1 VKARSVR
8 SRASGCGVL
17 ACASSTLLLACNGTL
32 DAGEN
37 RPRETL
43 PVGREN
49 PVILSNDGPY
59 DNWQGEYAVL
69 LAQADGPTLGG
80 IVVSTGGLWSDLD
93 ANFSG
98 WQELVTSARESG
110 LQNVP
115 DPMRSASAPLVRP
128 TDGEIDSTTPNDSDG
143 ARFIVETSSRL
154 GRPERPVVVAT
165 GGRLTDVADAYLI
178 DPSVT
183 ERVVVVASLGSGFS
197 DGGEVAHMGIPNGE
211 MDAWADAIVVR
222 RFRYVQ
228 VSAFYDQ
235 LGDVPAERLPE
246 LPDNAFGDWMRA
258 KHAEI
263 LATPVASDQVGV
275 IALGIPE
282 FTRAVTRVSQ
292 LGWNADDQPT
302 LAPDPSGQGWLVT
315 ASDGEVATKRLWQLL
330 RARFGQ

>member
-1 VKARSVR
+1 M
-8 SRASGCGVL
+8 
-17 ACASSTLLLACNGTL
+17 
-32 DAGEN
+32 
-37 RPRETL
+37 L
-43 PVGREN
+43 PVGPEN

-69 LAQADGPTLGG
+69 LAQAGGPPLAGL
-80 IVVSTGGLWSDLD
+80 IVSTGGMWFDLD

-98 WQELVTSARESG
+98 WQGFVTSARESG

-115 DPMRSASAPLVRP
+115 DPIRSASAPLVRP
-128 TDGEIDSTTPNDSDG
+128 ADGDIDATTPNDSDG
-143 ARFIVETSSRL
+143 ARFIVETSARL
-154 GRPERPVVVAT
+154 ARPERPVVVAT

-197 DGGEVAHMGIPNGE
+197 DDDEIAHMGIPNGE
-211 MDAWADAIVVR
+211 MDAWADAIVVQ

-235 LGDVPAERLPE
+235 LGDVPVERLPE

-258 KHAEI
+258 KQAEI
-263 LATPVASDQVGV
+263 LSTPVASDQVGV

-292 LGWNADDQPT
+292 SGWNADDQPT
-302 LAPDPSGQGWLVT
+302 LAPDPGGQGWLVT
-315 ASDGEVATKRLWQLL
+315 ASNGRVATQRFWALL
-330 RARFGQ
+330 SDPARFGQ

>member
-1 VKARSVR
+1 VF
-8 SRASGCGVL
+8 

-43 PVGREN
+43 PVGPEN
-49 PVILSNDGPY
+49 PVIVSNDGPY
-59 DNWQGEYAVL
+59 DNWQGEYAML
-69 LAQADGPTLGG
+69 LAQADGPPLAG
-80 IVVSTGGLWSDLD
+80 IVVSTGGMWSDLD
-93 ANFSG
+93 ANYRG
-98 WQELVTSARESG
+98 WQELVTSARDSG
-110 LQNVP
+110 LENVP
-115 DPMRSASAPLVRP
+115 DPTRSASAPLVRP
-128 TDGEIDSTTPNDSDG
+128 ADGEIDSTTPNDSDG

-154 GRPERPVVVAT
+154 ARPERPVVVAT
-165 GGRLTDVADAYLI
+165 GGRLTDVADAYLV

-197 DGGEVAHMGIPNGE
+197 DGDEVAHMGIPNGE

-228 VSAFYDQ
+228 VSAYYDQ

-258 KHAEI
+258 KRAEI

-275 IALGIPE
+275 IALGIRE

-292 LGWNADDQPT
+292 AGWNADDQPT
-302 LAPDPSGQGWLVT
+302 LAPDPHGHGWLVT
-315 ASDGEVATKRLWQLL
+315 ASDGAVATRRFWELL
-330 RARFGQ
+330 LDPAGSGK